1 MSSLSYW
8 IPVEVGAGKVKRE
21 DSVVSVVADFP
32 RLLNQFTDKWLNPDS
47 VTVYDE
53 KEQEIPSQ
61 YDSLDETVS
70 WLMDGVTEPEQKRTY
85 KLGFDVLGKELP
97 FKARY
102 PRYPS
107 NVDLADMDGGLR
119 INVGGSIWGG
129 RHFTT
134 YIYGGESVTALGVGG
149 DLGGSLWKPSFCPV
163 NGPLGNLVRGSE
175 EEHPHQHG
183 LYISYG
189 AHISAEGT
197 NIWAET
203 VKGPWGPCGR
213 IVHEAFESCT
223 NGPVYGRFV
232 EKLAYTKPDGYKF
245 MAETRD
251 VKVFA
256 SLTDDF
262 VLRYNLPAESM
273 VMDVSSTLTC
283 PNEVGVRGVMICMRV
298 ANSMREMDGGRIE
311 NSEGG
316 VGEEQTRGKKAR
328 WVDYS
333 GPVGSGLPRKPVL
346 SSCEGNAVK
355 GWNGIAAFDDESNPE
370 FPAEWGTNAG
380 PMAIVTNRY
389 SFPDDFP
396 LHGILRLKWR
406 FYVHDGDAKKGKV
419 TEKYLDYS
427 TPLDVTLGKPYEQ
440 KA

>member
-1 MSSLSYW
+1 MSSLRYW
-8 IPVEVGAGKVKRE
+8 IPVEVGAGNVKRE
-21 DSVVSVVADFP
+21 NLVVSVRADFP
-32 RLLNQFTDKWLNPDS
+32 RLLNQFTDKWFNPDS

-53 KEQEIPSQ
+53 NQQEIPSQ

-70 WLMDGVTEPEQKRTY
+70 WIIDGVTEPEQKRTY
-85 KLGFDVLGKELP
+85 KIGFDVLGRELP

-134 YIYGGESVTALGVGG
+134 YVYGGESVTALGVGG
-149 DLGGSLWKPSFCPV
+149 DLGGPLWKPSFCPV
-163 NGPLGNLVRGSE
+163 NGPLGNLVRESE

-245 MAETRD
+245 MRETRD
-251 VKVFA
+251 VKV
-256 SLTDDF
+256 
-262 VLRYNLPAESM
+262 YNLPAESM
-273 VMDVSSTLTC
+273 IMDLSSTLTC
-283 PNEVGVRGVMICMRV
+283 PNEVGVRGVRINIRV
-298 ANSMREMDGGRIE
+298 ANSIREMDGGRIE

-316 VGEEQTRGKKAR
+316 VGQEQTSREKAR

-333 GPVGSGLPRKPVL
+333 GPVGSG
-346 SSCEGNAVK
+346 
-355 GWNGIAAFDDESNPE
+355 WNGIAAFDNESNPG
-370 FPAEWGTNAG
+370 FPTEWGTNAG
-380 PMAIVTNRY
+380 PMALVGASYT
-389 SFPDDFP
+389 FPDDFL

-406 FYVHDGDAKKGKV
+406 FYIHDGDAKKGQV
-419 TEKYLDYS
+419 NEKYLDYS
-427 TPLDVTLGKPYEQ
+427 TPINVTFGKPYEE
-440 KA
+440 KV

>member
-1 MSSLSYW
+1 MPSLRYW
-8 IPVEVGAGKVKRE
+8 IPMEVGTGKVKRE
-21 DSVVSVVADFP
+21 DSVVSVRVDFP
-32 RLLNQFTDKWLNPDS
+32 RILNQFTDKWFNPDS

-53 KEQEIPSQ
+53 KEKEIPSQ

-70 WLMDGVTEPEQKRTY
+70 WVMNGVNEPQQKRAY
-85 KLGFDVLGKELP
+85 KIGFDVLGRALP
-97 FKARY
+97 FKVRY
-102 PRYPS
+102 PRYAS
-107 NVDLADMDGGLR
+107 NVDLADMDSRLH

-149 DLGGSLWKPSFCPV
+149 DLGGPLWKPSFCPV
-163 NGPLGNLVRGSE
+163 NGPSGNLVRESE

-183 LYISYG
+183 LYLSYG

-232 EKLAYTKPDGYKF
+232 EKLAYVKPDGYKF
-245 MAETRD
+245 MSETRD
-251 VKVFA
+251 VKV
-256 SLTDDF
+256 
-262 VLRYNLPAESM
+262 YNLPAKSM
-273 VMDVSSTLTC
+273 IMDFSSRFNC
-283 PNEVGVRGVMICMRV
+283 PDEVGVRNIRMNIRV
-298 ANSMREMDGGRIE
+298 ANSIREMNGGRIE

-316 VGEEQTRGKKAR
+316 AGQEQTSRKKAR

-333 GPVGSGLPRKPVL
+333 GPVGSGI
-346 SSCEGNAVK
+346 
-355 GWNGIAAFDDESNPE
+355 NGISAFDNESNPG
-370 FPAEWGTNAG
+370 FPVEWGTNAG
-380 PMAIVTNRY
+380 PMAIVGASY
-389 SFPDDFP
+389 PFPDDFL

-406 FYVHDGDAKKGKV
+406 FYIHDGDAQKGSV
-419 TEKYLDYS
+419 NEKYLDYS
-427 TPLDVTLGKPYEQ
+427 TPLDVTAGKPYEE